1 MIDPGLIEECRK
13 GDMRNFRELV
23 RETSPL
29 AFSAALRMLGDEE
42 QAKDVV
48 QETMITAWQ
57 KIRTIRSAG
66 SYRTWVYKI
75 VINKC
80 YDQLRRMKRKPEKR
94 ADEQTWA
101 LISNH
106 ISSDQPSELENRE
119 TAMIINMLTEKLSPK
134 QKTVFVL
141 GELEEMTHEE
151 ISSITGMSRMNVKAN
166 LHHARKRIGEMIKKY
181 I

>member
-1 MIDPGLIEECRK
+1 MINPELIEDCRK
-13 GDMRNFRELV
+13 GNMRNFRELI
-23 RETSPL
+23 RETSPF
-29 AFSAALRMLGDEE
+29 AFSAALRMLGDED

-48 QETMITAWQ
+48 QESMIIVWE
-57 KIRTIRSAG
+57 KIKTVRSAD

-80 YDQLRRMKRKPEKR
+80 YDQLRRMKKKPERR

-106 ISSDQPSELENRE
+106 ISSDQPSELESRE
-119 TAMIINMLTEKLSPK
+119 TAMIIKMLTERLSPK
-134 QKTVFVL
+134 QKAVFVL
-141 GELEEMTHEE
+141 GEIEEMTHEE
-151 ISSITGMSRMNVKAN
+151 ISSITGLSRMNVKAN
-166 LHHARKRIGEMIKKY
+166 LHHARKRIREMIKKY